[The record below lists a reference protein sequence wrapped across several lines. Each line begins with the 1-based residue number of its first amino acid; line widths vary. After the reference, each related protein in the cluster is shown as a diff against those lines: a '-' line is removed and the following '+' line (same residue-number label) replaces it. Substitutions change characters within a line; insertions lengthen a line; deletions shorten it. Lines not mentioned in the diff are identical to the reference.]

1 MITHFTPYEIQDCL
15 FDTKRTQNFL
25 KAIRS
30 TVKKGDV
37 VVDAGSGSGVLGLF
51 AARAGAKKVYCIEAS
66 HRFIEIIQKNATLN
80 GFSKIIET
88 IHGDATKI
96 KLPRQVDVIICEL
109 LSTGLFY
116 EPEIQVIN
124 HLRTFL
130 KPGGRI
136 IPQNCK
142 SWVQLVSAQRSVYGL
157 YFDYDARYERL
168 SNDKA
173 LSTKTLFD
181 HPNFYIEEPLNVNKK
196 VIVTA
201 RHSGIVNAICIN
213 SKAQLGKKIY
223 ATKSEFLFN
232 PLTIFLKKKTAI
244 KKGRKYEIHIQYIRS
259 KDTLG
264 TNIRI
269 TRGH

>member
-25 KAIRS
+25 KAIQS
-30 TVKKGDV
+30 TVKRGDV

-66 HRFIEIIQKNATLN
+66 HRFIEIIKKNAALN
-80 GFSKIIET
+80 GFASVVKV

-96 KLPRQVDVIICEL
+96 KMPQRVDVIICEL

-130 KPGGRI
+130 KPNGRI

-142 SWVQLVSAQRSVYGL
+142 SWVQLVNAQRSVYGL

-168 SNDKA
+168 KNDNP
-173 LSTKTLFD
+173 LSTKVVFD
-181 HPNFYIEEPLNVNKK
+181 HPNFYVEEPLYINKK
-196 VIVTA
+196 VVVA
-201 RHSGIVNAICIN
+201 AKQSGTVNAVCITT
-213 SKAQLGKKIY
+213 KAQLSKNVY

-232 PLTIFLKKKTAI
+232 PLTIFLKKNIIVRKG
-244 KKGRKYEIHIQYIRS
+244 KKYHIHIRYTRS
-259 KDTLG
+259 ADALG
-264 TNIRI
+264 TKIRI
-269 TRGH
+269 TPAD